1 MNGPLKISR
10 PALGKHVR
18 VLINEGLVE
27 QKHVVE
33 RGTAKAVYEITD
45 FGRKIIGKIR
55 SFTEDMEAMTSE
67 INREFQEELLDV
79 NAQISS
85 MKAILR
91 GLEKRVKNN
100 EISPQDYS
108 SLKSDYD
115 KKLDSLKKREK
126 ELKQRLDKK

>member
-1 MNGPLKISR
+1 MKISR

-18 VLINEGLVE
+18 ALINEGLVE
-27 QKHVVE
+27 QKHIVE

-55 SFTEDMEAMTSE
+55 SFTEDMEAMTSK

-100 EISPQDYS
+100 DISPQDYS

-115 KKLDSLKKREK
+115 KKLDSLKTREK

>member
-1 MNGPLKISR
+1 LKISR

-18 VLINEGLVE
+18 SLINEGLVE

-33 RGTAKAVYEITD
+33 GGTAKAVYEITD
-45 FGRKIIGKIR
+45 FGRKTIGKIR
-55 SFTEDMEAMTSE
+55 SFTEDVEAMTVE
-67 INREFQEELLDV
+67 TNRELQEELLDV

-85 MKAILR
+85 VKVILE

-100 EISPQDYS
+100 EISSQDHS

-126 ELKQRLDKK
+126 ELKQRVG

>member
-1 MNGPLKISR
+1 
-10 PALGKHVR
+10 
-18 VLINEGLVE
+18 
-27 QKHVVE
+27 
-33 RGTAKAVYEITD
+33 
-45 FGRKIIGKIR
+45 
-55 SFTEDMEAMTSE
+55 MTSK

-115 KKLDSLKKREK
+115 KKLDSLMKREK
-126 ELKQRLDKK
+126 EVKQRLDKK

>member
-1 MNGPLKISR
+1 
-10 PALGKHVR
+10 
-18 VLINEGLVE
+18 
-27 QKHVVE
+27 
-33 RGTAKAVYEITD
+33 
-45 FGRKIIGKIR
+45 
-55 SFTEDMEAMTSE
+55 MEAMTSK

-126 ELKQRLDKK
+126 ELKQRLDKN